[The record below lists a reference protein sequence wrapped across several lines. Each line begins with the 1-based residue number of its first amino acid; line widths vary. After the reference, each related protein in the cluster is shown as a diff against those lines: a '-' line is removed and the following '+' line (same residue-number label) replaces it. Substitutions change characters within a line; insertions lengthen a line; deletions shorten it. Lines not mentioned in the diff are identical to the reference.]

1 MDFLLSNQIITFIIG
16 IAALIFIHELG
27 HFFAARLLKVDVEE
41 FGIGF
46 PPRLVKLFEAGGTEF
61 TLNWIPLGGFV
72 RLKGENDPDVEGG
85 FSSASPWVRLG
96 VLVAGPLSNLLV
108 GLVLAIALVLNSG
121 ILVPDRIVVS
131 QIIENTPAEQ
141 ANLMEDDIILAING
155 VAIENQDMVT
165 DLILENAGREVD
177 FQIERDGEV
186 QGITVNL
193 GKESEALGVVY
204 TDGEIIE
211 LQGVR
216 PGSPADDAGL
226 QAGDRIL
233 AVNDTEIVNSTQF
246 ESLIAIYAGRAAQIA
261 YERDGEVLTTNAE
274 LDERKYALGIGYN
287 NARRMVGV
295 PEAIQAGTSD
305 FSSIVHAI
313 LTLPVQLIRGDVAPE
328 QARPVGYVG
337 MFTIYQDL
345 QSPLF
350 FFMLISISLGIFNLL
365 PIPALDGGRIALILP
380 EILLRRRVPARY
392 ENMIHLVGFIFLILV
407 MVWVNINDIIN
418 PIDLP
423 G

>member
-61 TLNWIPLGGFV
+61 TFNWIPLGGFV

-108 GLVLAIALVLNSG
+108 GLVLAIALVLNTG
-121 ILVPDRIVVS
+121 IRVPDRIVVS
-131 QIIENTPAEQ
+131 QIIDDTPAEQ
-141 ANLMEDDIILAING
+141 ANLREDDIILAING
-155 VAIENQDMVT
+155 VPIKDQNMVT
-165 DLILENAGREVD
+165 DLILENAGSSVD
-177 FQIERDGEV
+177 FRIEREGEV
-186 QGITVNL
+186 QEITVNL
-193 GKESEALGVVY
+193 DKESDALGVVY
-204 TDGEIIE
+204 TDGGPIE

-216 PGSPADDAGL
+216 PGSPADEAGL
-226 QAGDRIL
+226 QIGDLIL
-233 AVNDTEIVNSTQF
+233 AINDEEIEDRVQF
-246 ESLIAIYAGRAAQIA
+246 ESLIAINAGGRILITYQ
-261 YERDGEVLTTNAE
+261 RDGEVLSAPAE
-274 LDERKYALGIGYN
+274 LDKRTYALGIGYN
-287 NARRMVGV
+287 NDRREVGF

-313 LTLPVQLIRGDVAPE
+313 LTLPVQLIRGDVEPQ

-380 EILLRRRVPARY
+380 EILLRRRIPAKY